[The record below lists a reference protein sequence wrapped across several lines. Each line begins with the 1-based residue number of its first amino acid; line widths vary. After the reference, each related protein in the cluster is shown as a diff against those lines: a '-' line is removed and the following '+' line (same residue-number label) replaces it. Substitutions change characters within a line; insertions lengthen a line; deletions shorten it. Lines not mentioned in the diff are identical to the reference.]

1 MNMLITGAT
10 GFVGRNLLLRAVGRG
25 QKVFAPVRDEEKLLA
40 QLKVEGVKERCVE
53 VLPVDPAQWPARLS
67 IDFAVHCAGALFER
81 TLEPYLRTNVLW
93 TQAVLASLPAR
104 CPTIVLSSQSAGG
117 PTPEDKHAREES
129 DADEPISYYGESKLR
144 MERMIR
150 RSGRPGI
157 VLLRPPMILGP
168 RDAAVLQLFQMA
180 GGFVRTK
187 PGFKN
192 KFFSFIGIGDLLD
205 AIDASLECH
214 DTLSAHCY
222 YVASHEEFSDVTLLQ
237 EAASCLRAKGFNL
250 PLPQLL
256 VRAASAV
263 VDCSP
268 PLRLKLPSLTR
279 DRVREILADRWV
291 VNPSLFESETGWS
304 AKSTLRES
312 LAEAHRFYQSVGL
325 LGGAGPRG
333 SQP

>member
-1 MNMLITGAT
+1 MNVLITGAT

-25 QKVFAPVRDEEKLLA
+25 QKVFAPVRDEKKLLA
-40 QLKVEGVKERCVE
+40 QIKAEGVEERCVD

-67 IDFAVHCAGALFER
+67 IDFAVHCAGVLFER
-81 TLEPYLRTNVLW
+81 SLDPYLRTNVLW
-93 TQAVLASLPAR
+93 TQAVLTKLPPR
-104 CPTIVLSSQSAGG
+104 CPTIILSSQSAGG
-117 PTPEDKHAREES
+117 PTPEDKHARDES
-129 DADEPISYYGESKLR
+129 DADDPISYYGESKLR

-150 RSGRPGI
+150 RTGRPGI

-168 RDAAVLQLFQMA
+168 RDSAVLQLFQMA

-187 PGFKN
+187 PGLK
-192 KFFSFIGIGDLLD
+192 KKVFSFIGISDLLD
-205 AIDASLECH
+205 AIDAGIASH
-214 DTLSAHCY
+214 DTLTSRCY

-237 EAASCLRAKGFNL
+237 EAARCLRAKGFSL
-250 PLPQLL
+250 PLPQAI

-263 VDCSP
+263 VDSSP
-268 PLRLKLPSLTR
+268 PLRIKLPSLTR

-312 LAEAHRFYQSVGL
+312 LAGAHQFYQSAGL
-325 LGGAGPRG
+325 LGGGGPRA
-333 SQP
+333 SHP